1 MDRVQ
6 RWIARFAAASSGFL
20 SKLKALMT
28 RCAFTFCRW
37 KGNTVINV
45 MRVPVPPDLLRKM
58 TNEERVF
65 FLLMGHAEN
74 QISVMFKVLRFAAN
88 NDLADQIKQ
97 LVVGTQMQIILRI
110 VIGLLYEAW
119 IKLVN
124 DRFLNRVNVNVELT
138 EKGKQVVAELNT
150 HFSESGLLGQ
160 IRNAFAFHY
169 PNDEYMNGAFKAAA
183 ADEELADHWNWYLSN
198 ARTNT
203 CYYVSELV
211 LLHAI
216 MKATK
221 EASLEAAQRKL
232 MEEVNKVYGLLIHL
246 FDEIGHAYMTKYF
259 PNPVPGYRVAA
270 IEDAPNFYEFT
281 LPFYAFVQEAD
292 GRAGSSPNS
301 N

>member
-1 MDRVQ
+1 
-6 RWIARFAAASSGFL
+6 
-20 SKLKALMT
+20 
-28 RCAFTFCRW
+28 
-37 KGNTVINV
+37 VINV
-45 MRVPVPPDLLRKM
+45 LRVPVSPELLRKM

-74 QISVMFKVLRFAAN
+74 QISVLFKVLRFAAN
-88 NDLADQIKQ
+88 NDFANPVKQ
-97 LVVGTQMQIILRI
+97 WWRELKRRSILRI

-119 IKLVN
+119 IKLIN
-124 DRFLNRVNVNVELT
+124 DRFLNRANVNVELT
-138 EKGKQVVAELNT
+138 EKGEQIVVELNT

-183 ADEELADHWNWYLSN
+183 ADQELADHWNWYLSN

-221 EASLEAAQRKL
+221 ESSLEAAQRKL
-232 MEEVNKVYGLLIHL
+232 MEEVNKVYGLLIEL
-246 FDEIGHAYMTKYF
+246 FEEIGRAYMAKYF
-259 PNPVPGYRVAA
+259 PNPLPGYRVVA
-270 IEDAPNFYEFT
+270 IDDAPNFYEFT
-281 LPFYAFVQEAD
+281 RLCGRTRGPSRIPSKFEALLALRGD
-292 GRAGSSPNS
+292 AERTY
-301 N
+301 